1 MSESPSTRLGIST
14 RALRAVLIPYFV
26 MAAGAGGL
34 AGHQLGRLCTS
45 TDVLLQ
51 VLDASLREF
60 FVYATC
66 AIGLMTGVLVAN
78 MMWVLILRLL
88 RRIWQTSAVER
99 AVGSLGL
106 AVGTITGAAVTVP
119 MAVSSIGAEPS
130 PFRPLLM
137 IGLVGCFGAFGLL
150 LAVGLRE
157 EFGKA
162 LSRSAGPASRV
173 GPIEPPAP
181 SIADNPA
188 GATPPPKVLDT
199 SVIIDG
205 RVAAVAQAGFLEGM
219 LYIPSVVLGELQGIA
234 DSGDPIRRR
243 RGRRGLV
250 MLNKMQKEFGDR
262 VAVLHEYELDIDE
275 NNEVDIQL
283 VHVAKELGGA
293 LVTNDFNLS
302 KVAGLHGVPCMNV
315 NELAAALKP
324 IHLHGE
330 ELQVVIAK
338 EGREPGQG
346 VAYLEDG
353 TMVVVEGAADHV
365 GDSVIATVTSMIQT
379 TAGKMV
385 FATFSGS

>member
-1 MSESPSTRLGIST
+1 MDLWIIRVFLFAAILISGFYVRPFGPNIYLTFVFGIVFGLVILFVEYRI
-14 RALRAVLIPYFV
+14 RALSLKTLL
-26 MAAGAGGL
+26 GG
-34 AGHQLGRLCTS
+34 
-45 TDVLLQ
+45 
-51 VLDASLREF
+51 
-60 FVYATC
+60 
-66 AIGLMTGVLVAN
+66 
-78 MMWVLILRLL
+78 
-88 RRIWQTSAVER
+88 
-99 AVGSLGL
+99 AVGSLLG
-106 AVGTITGAAVTVP
+106 I
-119 MAVSSIGAEPS
+119 IGASLVSLVVGRMNFVHPETET
-130 PFRPLLM
+130 FVQILILILM
-137 IGLVGCFGAFGLL
+137 TYIGMLSGAGKGEFLDLTSLGGIFTDS
-150 LAVGLRE
+150 ALR
-157 EFGKA
+157 K
-162 LSRSAGPASRV
+162 SC
-173 GPIEPPAP
+173 
-181 SIADNPA
+181 
-188 GATPPPKVLDT
+188 KVLDT

-353 TMVVVEGAADHV
+353 TMVVVEGASDHV

-385 FATFSGS
+385 FATFAGS